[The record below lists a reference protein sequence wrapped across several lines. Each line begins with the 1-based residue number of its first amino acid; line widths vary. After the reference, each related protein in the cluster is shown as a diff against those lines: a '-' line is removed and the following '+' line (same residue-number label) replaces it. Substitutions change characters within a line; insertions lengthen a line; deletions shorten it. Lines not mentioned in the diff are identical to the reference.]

1 MISLRSRFAVLVVLA
16 LAVFCSSVNSSAS
29 ERPNI
34 ILIIGDDQA
43 WDDSSVYGHPH
54 LRLPN
59 QERLAREGMRFDRG
73 FVTSSSCSPSRSSII
88 TGRYPHNTGAEQL
101 HWPIPEGTLTFV
113 ELLHDSGYW
122 TAAAG
127 KWHLGEAVKKHF
139 DVVKEAD
146 VSGFQLPTGAAEKLG
161 KFVQQM
167 KGDARSGC
175 EQWVPTLKSRP
186 KDKPFFLW
194 LAALDPHRPYDE
206 NIRETSYQPQDI
218 VIPPYVIDH
227 PSVRKDLALYYDEIA
242 RLDDYI
248 GRVLDELDRQG
259 IADNTLILYMSDNGR
274 PFVRDKTT
282 LYDSGIRTPWL
293 MRWPRGIRPGNTT
306 KSVVSAV
313 DIAPTFLELAGFK
326 PSILWEGHS
335 FTKLF
340 SNPKAIIRKYAY
352 AEKHWHDYEDQ
363 ARAVRSERFKYI
375 RNFYPD
381 LPLTPSADGV
391 RSPMYR
397 EMIKLRDAG
406 KLKPHQMT
414 TFITPRPEEQLFDCE
429 VDPHELKNL
438 ADDPK
443 YASVLSSMRAA
454 LKTWQ
459 SDYNDYIPTIR
470 TADEFDRETGLATPA
485 RIRPRPSK
493 AEMLKGVLKGRLR

>member
-1 MISLRSRFAVLVVLA
+1 MRFVQILMA
-16 LAVFCSSVNSSAS
+16 LCVFARAAAANSS

-43 WDDSSVYGHPH
+43 WDDGSVYGHPH
-54 LRLPN
+54 LKLPA
-59 QERLAREGMRFDRG
+59 QERLAREGMRFDRA

-88 TGRYPHNTGAEQL
+88 TGRYPHNTQAEQL
-101 HWPIPEGTLTFV
+101 HWSIPEGTTTFV
-113 ELLHDSGYW
+113 ELQKLSGYW

-139 DVVKEAD
+139 HVVKEAD
-146 VSGFQLPTGAAEKLG
+146 VSGFQLPTGDAEKLG

-167 KGDARSGC
+167 EGDARSGC
-175 EQWVPTLKSRP
+175 DQWVPTLKSRP

-194 LAALDPHRPYDE
+194 LGALDPHRPYDE
-206 NIRETSYQPQDI
+206 NIRENPYQPKDI

-259 IADNTLILYMSDNGR
+259 IADNTLVLYMSDNGR

-282 LYDSGIRTPWL
+282 LFDSGIRTPFL
-293 MRWPRGIRPGNTT
+293 IRWPQGIKGGTST
-306 KSVVSAV
+306 KSVISAV
-313 DIAPTFLELAGFK
+313 DIAPTFVELAGF
-326 PSILWEGHS
+326 SASRMWEGKS
-335 FTKLF
+335 FANLF
-340 SNPKAIIRKYAY
+340 KNPNAKIREYAY

-375 RNFYPD
+375 RNFYTD

-391 RSPMYR
+391 RSPMFQ

-414 TFITPRPEEQLFDCE
+414 CFITPRPKEWLFDCNA
-429 VDPHELKNL
+429 DPHELKDL
-438 ADDPK
+438 AHDPK
-443 YASVLSSMRAA
+443 YATVLKRMRGA
-454 LKTWQ
+454 LGAWQ
-459 SDYNDYIPTIR
+459 KATGDYIPKIR
-470 TADEFDRETGLATPA
+470 TPDEFHRETGLATPA
-485 RIRPRPSK
+485 RVRPRPSK
-493 AEMLKGVLKGRLR
+493 AEMLCTVLKGRPR

>member
-1 MISLRSRFAVLVVLA
+1 MKIRCPLLLVCALMVSLAGRA
-16 LAVFCSSVNSSAS
+16 SA

-34 ILIIGDDQA
+34 ILIIADDQA
-43 WDDSSVYGHPH
+43 WNDSNVYGHPNLH
-54 LRLPN
+54 LPA
-59 QERLAREGMRFDRG
+59 QTRLAQEGMRFDRG

-101 HWPIPEGTLTFV
+101 HWSIPDGTLTFV
-113 ELLHDSGYW
+113 ELLRDSGYW

-146 VSGFQLPTGAAEKLG
+146 VSGFQLPTGDAEKLG
-161 KFVQQM
+161 KFIQRM
-167 KGDARSGC
+167 EGDARSGC
-175 EQWVPTLKSRP
+175 DQWVPTLKSRP

-194 LAALDPHRPYDE
+194 LGALDPHRPYDE
-206 NIRETSYQPQDI
+206 NIREKPYKPEDI

-259 IADNTLILYMSDNGR
+259 IADNTLILYISDNGR

-293 MRWPRGIRPGNTT
+293 MRWPKGIRPGSSTM
-306 KSVVSAV
+306 SVVSAV
-313 DIAPTFLELAGFK
+313 DIAPTFVELAGFS
-326 PSILWEGHS
+326 PSPIWEGRS
-335 FTKLF
+335 FAKLF
-340 SNPKAIIRKYAY
+340 KNPKATVRKYAY

-363 ARAVRSERFKYI
+363 ARAVRSDRFKYI

-397 EMIKLRDAG
+397 EMIKLRDEG
-406 KLKPHQMT
+406 KLLPHQMM
-414 TFITPRPEEQLFDCE
+414 TFTTPRPEEQLFDCNA
-429 VDPHELKNL
+429 DPHELKNL
-438 ADDPK
+438 AGDPK
-443 YASVLSSMRAA
+443 YANVLKEMRGALSS
-454 LKTWQ
+454 WQ
-459 SDYNDYIPTIR
+459 KQYDDYIPKIR
-470 TADEFDRETGLATPA
+470 TPDEFDRETGLATPA

-493 AEMLKGVLKGRLR
+493 AEMLQGVLKGRPR

>member
-1 MISLRSRFAVLVVLA
+1 MQSLRLVFSALVLA
-16 LAVFCSSVNSSAS
+16 LLPLAASAAGYQS

-43 WDDSSVYGHPH
+43 WDDSSVYGHPN
-54 LRLPN
+54 LMLPA
-59 QERLAREGMRFDRG
+59 QERLAREGMRYDRG

-88 TGRYPHNTGAEQL
+88 TGRYPHNTDAEQL
-101 HWPIPEGTLTFV
+101 HWSIPEGRLTFV
-113 ELLHDSGYW
+113 ELLKASGYW

-127 KWHLGEAVKKHF
+127 KWHLGEAVKQHF
-139 DVVKEAD
+139 HVVKEAD

-167 KGDARSGC
+167 EGDARSGC
-175 EQWVPTLKSRP
+175 DQWVPTLQSRP
-186 KDKPFFLW
+186 KDQPFFLW
-194 LAALDPHRPYDE
+194 LGALDPHRPYDE
-206 NIRETSYQPQDI
+206 NIREKPYKPEDI

-259 IADNTLILYMSDNGR
+259 IADNTLVMYMSDNGR

-293 MRWPRGIRPGNTT
+293 MRWPRGIRAGSTT

-313 DIAPTFLELAGFK
+313 DLAPTFLELAGFK
-326 PSILWEGHS
+326 PSTLWEGRS
-335 FTKLF
+335 FTRLF
-340 SNPKAIIRKYAY
+340 KNPQATVRKYAY

-363 ARAVRSERFKYI
+363 VRAVRSDRFKYL

-391 RSPMYR
+391 RSPMYQ

-406 KLKPHQMT
+406 QLKPHQLT
-414 TFITPRPEEQLFDCE
+414 SFRIPRPEEELYDCNA
-429 VDPHELKNL
+429 DPHELKNL
-438 ADDPK
+438 AGDPK
-443 YASVLSSMRAA
+443 YADVLHEMRGA
-454 LKTWQ
+454 LKNWQ
-459 SDYNDYIPTIR
+459 AKYNDYIPTIR
-470 TADEFDRETGLATPA
+470 TPDEFDRETGLATPA

-493 AEMLKGVLKGRLR
+493 AEMLSGVLKGRPR